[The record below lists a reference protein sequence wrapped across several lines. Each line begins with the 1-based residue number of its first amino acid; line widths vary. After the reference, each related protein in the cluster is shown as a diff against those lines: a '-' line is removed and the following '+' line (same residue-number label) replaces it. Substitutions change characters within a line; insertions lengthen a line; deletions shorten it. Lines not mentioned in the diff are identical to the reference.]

1 MDAAAKCHFILLLI
15 MLKILKILGTKSSVV
30 VAYYHKKGEYNFLKK
45 NNIPS

>member
-30 VAYYHKKGEYNFLKK
+30 VAYYHKKGEYNLKKK
-45 NNIPS
+45 NNIPR